1 MLLIFTMIT
10 ATAFLILGGCLLAK
24 NEKLDDFIKNFPRS
38 KKLSILF
45 MSCGSVWFLYRH
57 VLNLG
62 EADFG
67 DYKSFIAIITLF
79 ILISSFIFTQD
90 FLAVRGISIA
100 LLLYSREVLDA
111 AFLQEPLSRL
121 VLVST
126 TYFLIICAL
135 YFGAWPYRMRDLI
148 TYLYDKPKRKMVLG
162 YFLFL
167 NSISLF
173 ISGVFL

>member
-10 ATAFLILGGCLLAK
+10 AIAFLILGGCVLAK
-24 NEKLDDFIKNFPRS
+24 NEKLDGLIKDFPRS
-38 KKLSILF
+38 KKLAVLF
-45 MSCGSVWFLYRH
+45 MLCGCVWFLYRH

-62 EADFG
+62 AADFG
-67 DYKSFIAIITLF
+67 DYKSVITIVTLF
-79 ILISSFIFTQD
+79 ILISSFIFTKD
-90 FLAVRGISIA
+90 FLAVRGFSVV

-121 VLVST
+121 VLVSV
-126 TYFLIICAL
+126 TYLLIVFAL

-148 TYLYDKPKRKMVLG
+148 TYLYDKPKRLLILG
-162 YFLFL
+162 YFLLL

>member
-1 MLLIFTMIT
+1 MLLKFTIIT
-10 ATAFLILGGCLLAK
+10 ASMLLVLGCCLLAK
-24 NEKLDDFIKNFPRS
+24 NKKLDALIKDFPRS
-38 KKLSILF
+38 RKLSIFF
-45 MSCGSVWFLYRH
+45 MSCGCVWFLYRH

-67 DYKSFIAIITLF
+67 DYKHIITIVTIF
-79 ILISSFIFTQD
+79 ILISSFIFTKD
-90 FLAVRGISIA
+90 FLAVRGFSIA

-111 AFLQEPLSRL
+111 AFLQEPPSRL

-126 TYFLIICAL
+126 TYLLIICAL

-148 TYLYDKPKRKMVLG
+148 TYLYDSPKRILIFG
-162 YFLFL
+162 YFLLF

-173 ISGVFL
+173 ISGIFL

>member
-10 ATAFLILGGCLLAK
+10 AIAFLVLGVFLLVK
-24 NEKLDDFIKNFPRS
+24 NEKLNGLIKDFPRS

-45 MSCGSVWFLYRH
+45 MSCGCVWFLYRH

-67 DYKSFIAIITLF
+67 DYKSVITILTLF
-79 ILISSFIFTQD
+79 ILLSSFIFTKD
-90 FLAVRGISIA
+90 FLAVRGFSIV

-111 AFLQEPLSRL
+111 AFLQEPQSRL
-121 VLVST
+121 ALVFT
-126 TYFLIICAL
+126 TYILIIGAL

-148 TYLYDKPKRKMVLG
+148 TYLYDKPKRLMILG
-162 YFLFL
+162 YFLIV

-173 ISGVFL
+173 IAGVFL

>member
-1 MLLIFTMIT
+1 MLLIFTIIT
-10 ATAFLILGGCLLAK
+10 AIAFLILGGCLLAK
-24 NEKLDDFIKNFPRS
+24 NKKLDDLIKDFPRS

-45 MSCGSVWFLYRH
+45 MSCGCVWFLYRH

-67 DYKSFIAIITLF
+67 NYKSVITIVTLF
-79 ILISSFIFTQD
+79 ILISSFIFTKD
-90 FLAVRGISIA
+90 FLAVRGLSVA

-121 VLVST
+121 VLVFT
-126 TYFLIICAL
+126 AYLLIICAL

-148 TYLYDKPKRKMVLG
+148 TYLYDKPKRLLVLG
-162 YFLFL
+162 YFLLF

>member
-1 MLLIFTMIT
+1 MSV
-10 ATAFLILGGCLLAK
+10 GC
-24 NEKLDDFIKNFPRS
+24 I
-38 KKLSILF
+38 
-45 MSCGSVWFLYRH
+45 WFLYRH

-67 DYKSFIAIITLF
+67 DYKSVITIVTLF
-79 ILISSFIFTQD
+79 ILISSFIFTKD
-90 FLAVRGISIA
+90 FLAVRGFSIT

-121 VLVST
+121 VLVSI
-126 TYFLIICAL
+126 TYLLLICAL

-148 TYLYDKPKRKMVLG
+148 TYLYDKPKRLMVLG
-162 YFLFL
+162 YFLL
-167 NSISLF
+167 VNSISLF